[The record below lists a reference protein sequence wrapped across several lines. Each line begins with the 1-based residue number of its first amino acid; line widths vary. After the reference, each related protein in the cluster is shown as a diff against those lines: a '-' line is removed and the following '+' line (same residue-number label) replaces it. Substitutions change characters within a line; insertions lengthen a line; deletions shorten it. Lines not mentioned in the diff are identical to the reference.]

1 MSAPLRLN
9 GAELTVED
17 VRAVSQG
24 APIEIDEDA
33 IRRLDSVRD
42 MLEQNIRRGE
52 IMYGIN
58 TGFGSLAS
66 NAIPSERLEDLQLN
80 LIRSHAVGLGPEMR
94 HDEVR
99 AMMVIRLNTLLVG
112 RSGIRSCIAV
122 RLLDHLNSDLM
133 PSVPTHGSLGA
144 SGDLAPLAHAALP
157 IVGEGFLVSDGVTIG
172 TQEALDE
179 AGWKPLR
186 LKAKEGLALINGTA
200 QMAGRGS
207 LITERIRRLL
217 EKTEIVTAAMLEAFR
232 GSMDPFDPRV
242 HAVRPHQGQITSA
255 TRIRSA
261 LEGSKRREGDA
272 VIPRVQDPYSFR
284 CAPQVHGVAWDALN
298 RFEDVLGIEIN
309 AATDNPLLF
318 ERDGEL
324 DVISQGNFHGEV
336 LGNAADHLALALYE
350 VGHIMERR
358 MDALL
363 DPNRSGLPAFL
374 AKDPGLESGWMIVHY
389 AAAAALA
396 SLHGSVNPRTAFST
410 PTSGMQEDHVSC
422 GATAMENLHVAT
434 TRFSELLSCASGIA
448 AAALELDD
456 TPSSPIIEAWR
467 TEVRGYIPLVD
478 QDVSRSDG
486 LRAYAHALN
495 WS

>member
-1 MSAPLRLN
+1 
-9 GAELTVED
+9 
-17 VRAVSQG
+17 
-24 APIEIDEDA
+24 
-33 IRRLDSVRD
+33 
-42 MLEQNIRRGE
+42 
-52 IMYGIN
+52 
-58 TGFGSLAS
+58 
-66 NAIPSERLEDLQLN
+66 
-80 LIRSHAVGLGPEMR
+80 
-94 HDEVR
+94 
-99 AMMVIRLNTLLVG
+99 MMVIRLNTLLVG
-112 RSGIRSCIAV
+112 RSGIRSHRRTIA
-122 RLLDHLNSDLM
+122 RSSQFGSDAFG
-133 PSVPTHGSLGA
+133 SHTGSLGA

-172 TQEALDE
+172 SQEALDE

-186 LKAKEGLALINGTA
+186 LEAKEGLALINGTA

>member
-1 MSAPLRLN
+1 M
-9 GAELTVED
+9 
-17 VRAVSQG
+17 
-24 APIEIDEDA
+24 
-33 IRRLDSVRD
+33 
-42 MLEQNIRRGE
+42 
-52 IMYGIN
+52 
-58 TGFGSLAS
+58 
-66 NAIPSERLEDLQLN
+66 
-80 LIRSHAVGLGPEMR
+80 
-94 HDEVR
+94 
-99 AMMVIRLNTLLVG
+99 
-112 RSGIRSCIAV
+112 
-122 RLLDHLNSDLM
+122 
-133 PSVPTHGSLGA
+133 
-144 SGDLAPLAHAALP
+144 
-157 IVGEGFLVSDGVTIG
+157 
-172 TQEALDE
+172 
-179 AGWKPLR
+179 
-186 LKAKEGLALINGTA
+186 
-200 QMAGRGS
+200 
-207 LITERIRRLL
+207 
-217 EKTEIVTAAMLEAFR
+217 
-232 GSMDPFDPRV
+232 
-242 HAVRPHQGQITSA
+242 
-255 TRIRSA
+255 
-261 LEGSKRREGDA
+261 
-272 VIPRVQDPYSFR
+272 IPRVQDPYSFR

-389 AAAAALA
+389 AAVSRTCVTPWQCESKNGVLNTHFRHAGGSCESVVRRRWRTCMWQRRDSPNSFRAHPA
-396 SLHGSVNPRTAFST
+396 SQLV
-410 PTSGMQEDHVSC
+410 
-422 GATAMENLHVAT
+422 
-434 TRFSELLSCASGIA
+434 
-448 AAALELDD
+448 ALELDD